1 MSHVTHCTSLIIAVF
16 KPHALQFCSCPVST
30 SVIVKTSRLLTFL
43 EGLGV
48 LELSGATVSVFAP
61 RAPIGLRVGFVLDI
75 SNDRTAQIGQLTRL
89 GSS

>member
-16 KPHALQFCSCPVST
+16 KPHALQ
-30 SVIVKTSRLLTFL
+30 LFL